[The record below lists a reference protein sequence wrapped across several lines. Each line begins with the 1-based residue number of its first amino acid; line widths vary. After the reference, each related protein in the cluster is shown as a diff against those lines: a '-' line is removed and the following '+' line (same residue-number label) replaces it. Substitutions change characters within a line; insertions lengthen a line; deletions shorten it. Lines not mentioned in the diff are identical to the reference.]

1 MEVFVLKQ
9 IFRNYKEIGV
19 QRSSLLKSQ
28 KFWIRIYFCRTRSSG
43 FMATFTSNRKRTV
56 VKMFFLTCLITLS
69 WETAGALE
77 ETMSTKGKQSLKTVI
92 STQVPSEKLLS
103 NPTKY
108 KLTNFATTS
117 SHDRNTNQIGALV
130 EKLKN
135 NSTVKLIYE
144 NKVSGEDNHTP
155 TSNFENKNVD
165 LLETTTISN
174 ISLAT
179 KISEMNKT
187 YPDLVDTSSAGVD
200 TVLFVKKTI
209 THQQNDIESY
219 WILSWM
225 NDSYVMSIVTPVAA
239 GIAGGL
245 VVLVVLLMFRYIYQF
260 YRSRENRLRKKT
272 SKGPIKSLRPAD
284 RILLLAETSDE
295 EF

>member
-1 MEVFVLKQ
+1 
-9 IFRNYKEIGV
+9 
-19 QRSSLLKSQ
+19 
-28 KFWIRIYFCRTRSSG
+28 
-43 FMATFTSNRKRTV
+43 MATFTSNRKRTV

-69 WETAGALE
+69 LETAGALE
-77 ETMSTKGKQSLKTVI
+77 GTMSTKGKQSLKTVI
-92 STQVPSEKLLS
+92 STQIPSEKLLS
-103 NPTKY
+103 KPTKY
-108 KLTNFATTS
+108 RLTNFATTS
-117 SHDRNTNQIGALV
+117 SHDRNTNQIGELV

-135 NSTVKLIYE
+135 ISTVQLIYE
-144 NKVSGEDNHTP
+144 NKVSGEDDNHTP

-179 KISEMNKT
+179 KFSEMNKT
-187 YPDLVDTSSAGVD
+187 YPDVVDTSSAGVD

-225 NDSYVMSIVTPVAA
+225 NDSYVMSIVTPVVA

-245 VVLVVLLMFRYIYQF
+245 VVLVVLLMFRYIYRF